1 MRHISFFTFP
11 EVPPLPFLSSLLLPN
26 LSQDY
31 RYSAGI
37 FLETIEKQIVY
48 HPTGIPSHFA
58 SLPRVLQKCLHLS
71 SRIPTFCHTTRYKMK
86 DVSGIFQLPFI
97 AESEKVLRRMM
108 FQSQPNDFPISAERF
123 SNHSRTK

>member
-58 SLPRVLQKCLHLS
+58 SLPRVLQKSAFIFHPESQLS
-71 SRIPTFCHTTRYKMK
+71 VI
-86 DVSGIFQLPFI
+86 QLVI
-97 AESEKVLRRMM
+97 K
-108 FQSQPNDFPISAERF
+108 
-123 SNHSRTK
+123 

>member
-11 EVPPLPFLSSLLLPN
+11 EAPPLPFLSSLLLPN

-58 SLPRVLQKCLHLS
+58 SLPRVLQKVPSSFIPNPNFLS
-71 SRIPTFCHTTRYKMK
+71 YN
-86 DVSGIFQLPFI
+86 L
-97 AESEKVLRRMM
+97 L
-108 FQSQPNDFPISAERF
+108 
-123 SNHSRTK
+123 